1 MANENNS
8 SAETLKFIKN
18 DFGQC
23 FQQMR
28 HYDNKMLNIAYSDET
43 GH

>member
-8 SAETLKFIKN
+8 SKETLEFIKN
-18 DFGQC
+18 DFSQC

-28 HYDNKMLNIAYSDET
+28 HFLNPI
-43 GH
+43 